1 MRLIEKQIWAGL
13 MAVIFALSLYIAKSA
28 RKPSPVEDISEPIIA
43 ESVAA
48 ETAVEE
54 EKTEPIDQFDALDYL
69 YPELPEL
76 PVEDD
81 TAVREEP
88 EIDENL
94 KELLAIL
101 IYQEVGGNACC
112 DACRHRVADV
122 ALNRVADERF
132 PDTLE
137 EVLLQK
143 GQYGRLYWTGIKWA
157 DRASN
162 QNEANAVQRAYDVA
176 EDVLKG
182 NHSELY
188 GEGYIWQAEF
198 PQGKDNIYCER
209 CDMYY
214 GR

>member
-13 MAVIFALSLYIAKSA
+13 MAVIFALSLYVAKNV
-28 RKPSPVEDISEPIIA
+28 RKPSPVENISEPIIA

-54 EKTEPIDQFDALDYL
+54 EKTEPIDQFDVLDYL
-69 YPELPEL
+69 YPELPEFT
-76 PVEDD
+76 EDG
-81 TAVREEP
+81 VCEEP

-157 DRASN
+157 DRASDP
-162 QNEANAVQRAYDVA
+162 NEANAVQRAYDAA

-198 PQGKDNIYCER
+198 PQGRDNIYCER

-214 GR
+214 GK